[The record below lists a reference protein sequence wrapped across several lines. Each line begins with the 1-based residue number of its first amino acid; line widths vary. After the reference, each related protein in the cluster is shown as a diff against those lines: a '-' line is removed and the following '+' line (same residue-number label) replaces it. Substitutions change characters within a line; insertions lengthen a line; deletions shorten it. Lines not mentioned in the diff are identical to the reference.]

1 MGQRSAARGECEPG
15 IRGWET
21 AGAGKETTP
30 MSVSTE
36 WAWNDTAIVVTAD
49 GRVDGTNAR
58 DFQSALEA
66 VIEASDQ
73 AVILDME
80 RLTYISSAGL
90 RVILLAAKSLQRKD
104 AALSIC
110 SLSDPIRE
118 IFSVSGFDQIIPIH
132 ATQAEALAA
141 RKS

>member
-1 MGQRSAARGECEPG
+1 
-15 IRGWET
+15 
-21 AGAGKETTP
+21 

-36 WAWNDTAIVVTAD
+36 WSWNDNAIVVTAD
-49 GRVDGTNAR
+49 GRVDGANAR
-58 DFQSALEA
+58 DFQSALEP